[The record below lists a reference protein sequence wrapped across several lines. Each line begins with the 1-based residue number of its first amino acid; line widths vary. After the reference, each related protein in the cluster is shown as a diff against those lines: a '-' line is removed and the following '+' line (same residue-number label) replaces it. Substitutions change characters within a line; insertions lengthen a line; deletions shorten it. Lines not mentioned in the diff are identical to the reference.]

1 MSKKRKRLIGIA
13 VFTIVAVVGYYIVTY
28 YVPRNRAISLT
39 KSYHIGSI
47 TSVEDSI
54 YYALRKKGGDITV
67 LGWNA
72 RKVGYKKWLVK
83 FTWEENGKTV
93 GFFYEANLAA
103 DWVRSVNSNPELSKK
118 YGLKD

>member
-1 MSKKRKRLIGIA
+1 MSKKRRRLIGIA

-39 KSYHIGSI
+39 KSYHKGR
-47 TSVEDSI
+47 I
-54 YYALRKKGGDITV
+54 YNALRKKKGDITV

-83 FTWEENGKTV
+83 FTWEENGETV
-93 GFFYEANLAA
+93 GFFYEANLVA
-103 DWVRSVNSNPELSKK
+103 DWVRSVNSNPELMKK